1 MAKGIYERK
10 GNGGDIT
17 YYIRFQ
23 YKTTDAEGRESVKDV
38 KEKVGRKSRG
48 FTREL
53 AKEALKARLG
63 EIAQARFNLDKVR
76 KPHRF
81 SELVGRYLKDIEG
94 YKASFNREKYAI
106 NRLNKHFKGCYL
118 SNMTTWSIDKWKR
131 DRAKKVAHSTV
142 NRELTILKHMLK
154 KAVEWDLIS
163 VNPAAGVSPFPV
175 QEGRLR
181 YLAEGEIP
189 ALLGACKNQITSPWL
204 HALVVLALNTG
215 ARQGE
220 LLDLQYEDVDLERG
234 LLYFGRTKNRRLK
247 TVPMNHAVRDVVNW
261 LIKHRYGDYMFMW
274 PWGDRVGRTTVYD
287 AFKKACR
294 EAEIEKFRFHDLRH
308 TAASYLVMNGVD
320 LATVKELLGHREI
333 EMTLRYSHLAATH
346 KAKAVDKLGEALEK
360 ITTVQTGDIGNEAQE
375 QQTPTLAANLAQ
387 NRNILMVRKGRG
399 LALAEENQ
407 GFEWWRRGESNPRP
421 KVLHQKRLHA

>member
-17 YYIRFQ
+17 YYIRYQ
-23 YKTTDAEGRESVKDV
+23 YKATDAEGQERIKDIR
-38 KEKVGRKSRG
+38 EKVGRKSRG

-63 EIAQARFNLDKVR
+63 EIAQARFNLEKVK
-76 KPHRF
+76 KPHPI
-81 SELVGRYLKDIEG
+81 SELVERYHKHAAG
-94 YKASFNREKYAI
+94 YKLSYHREKYAI
-106 NRLNKHFKGCYL
+106 EGFKKHFKGCNL
-118 SNMTTWSIDKWKR
+118 SDITTWAIEKWKR
-131 DRAKKVAHSTV
+131 DRAKKVVGATV

-154 KAVEWDLIS
+154 MGVKWELCS
-163 VNPAAGVSPFPV
+163 SNPAASVSPFPV
-175 QEGRLR
+175 QEGRIR
-181 YLAEGEIP
+181 YLSEEEIP

-204 HALVVLALNTG
+204 HVLVVLALNTG

-220 LLDLQYEDVDLERG
+220 LLDLRFEDIDSERN
-234 LLYFGRTKNRRLK
+234 LIYFGRTKNRRLK
-247 TVPMNHAVRDVVNW
+247 IIPMNQAVREAMDW
-261 LIKHRYGDYMFMW
+261 LRRHSYGDYMLMW

-287 AFKKACR
+287 AFKKACS

-333 EMTLRYSHLAATH
+333 EMTLRYSHLAPAH
-346 KAKAVDKLGEALEK
+346 KAKAVEKLGEALEK
-360 ITTVQTGDIGNEAQE
+360 ITTVQNDRVKGETVEE
-375 QQTPTLAANLAQ
+375 QTPALAVNLAQ
-387 NRNILMVRKGRG
+387 NRHIFMVRKGRG

-407 GFEWWRRGESNPRP
+407 EVIWWRRGESNPRP
-421 KVLHQKRLHA
+421 KVFHQK

>member
-23 YKTTDAEGRESVKDV
+23 YKTADAEGHESVKDV

-48 FTREL
+48 FTRAL

-81 SELVGRYLKDIEG
+81 SELVAHYLKDIEG
-94 YKASFNREKYAI
+94 YKASFSREKYAI
-106 NRLNKHFKGCYL
+106 NRLNKYFKGCYL
-118 SNMTTWSIDKWKR
+118 SNITTWSIDKWKR
-131 DRAKKVAHSTV
+131 DRTKEVANATV

-154 KAVEWDLIS
+154 KGVEWDLVS
-163 VNPAAGVSPFPV
+163 ANPAASVSPFPV

-189 ALLGACKNQITSPWL
+189 TLLEACKKQITSPWL

-220 LLDLQYEDVDLERG
+220 LLDLCYEDIDQERG
-234 LLYFGRTKNRRLK
+234 LIYFGRTKNRRLK
-247 TVPMNHAVRDVVNW
+247 TVPMNHAVRGAVDW
-261 LIKHRYGDYMFMW
+261 LLKHRYGDYLFMW
-274 PWGDRVGRTTVYD
+274 PWGDRVGRTTV
-287 AFKKACR
+287 

-333 EMTLRYSHLAATH
+333 EMTLRYSHLAPAH
-346 KAKAVDKLGEALEK
+346 KAKAVEKLGEALEK
-360 ITTVQTGDIGNEAQE
+360 ITANQKDKKADEAQDG
-375 QQTPTLAANLAQ
+375 QAPAQVVSLAQ

-399 LALAEENQ
+399 LALTEEYQ

-421 KVLHQKRLHA
+421 KVLHQK